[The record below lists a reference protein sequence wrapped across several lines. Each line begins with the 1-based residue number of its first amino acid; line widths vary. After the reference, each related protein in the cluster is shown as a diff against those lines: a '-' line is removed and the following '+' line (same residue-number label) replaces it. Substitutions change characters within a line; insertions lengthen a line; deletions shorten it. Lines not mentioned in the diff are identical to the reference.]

1 MILKRARAHS
11 RAKRLLVGH
20 FRAPTL
26 DQPLIRAGKC
36 RMSSTVCH
44 TGLVAEPLVLNP

>member
-36 RMSSTVCH
+36 RMSSTVIQDW
-44 TGLVAEPLVLNP
+44 LLNPSF